1 MYVHMLLCHL
11 HVKMS
16 VFIYVFL
23 PQDPTT
29 FVMAESVIL
38 NKCPT
43 LEFKM
48 KCIAFLIFFLIL
60 NTEV

>member
-1 MYVHMLLCHL
+1 MYVHTLLCHL

-16 VFIYVFL
+16 VFISVFF
-23 PQDPTT
+23 QDPTT

-48 KCIAFLIFFLIL
+48 KCITFLTFFLIL